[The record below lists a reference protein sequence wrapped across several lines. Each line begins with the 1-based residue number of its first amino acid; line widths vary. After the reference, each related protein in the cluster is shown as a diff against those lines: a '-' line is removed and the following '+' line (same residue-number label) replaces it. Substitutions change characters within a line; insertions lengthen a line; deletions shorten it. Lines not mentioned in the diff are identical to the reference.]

1 MGLPLTGMRGLGLSS
16 VSGRRRR
23 PLQPLKIIAF
33 KVIRFVENV
42 DIKCFTGTLNP
53 QTRSSPKTRRLALN
67 HTAGA
72 ALQGIPE
79 LRTRRAARLESWVC
93 ALRGLH
99 SLLSC
104 LAGHGD
110 APAVTRL
117 TILR

>member
-23 PLQPLKIIAF
+23 PCPPLKIIAF
-33 KVIRFVENV
+33 KVIRFDENV

-72 ALQGIPE
+72 LCKGYPTSEPE
-79 LRTRRAARLESWVC
+79 GAARLESCVC
-93 ALRGLH
+93 ALRRLH
-99 SLLSC
+99 SFLSC
-104 LAGHGD
+104 LAGHGY
-110 APAVTRL
+110 APADSV
-117 TILR
+117 